1 MYERWLLYFPPYRCS
16 QCLNISKLTGD
27 RTLGMRR
34 LQKVANDIR
43 QDTDTGV
50 GQLTKDDDRGG
61 VWRVAA
67 FGAWRRLARAVVWLL
82 RHTLLVIEGLYERW
96 LLHFSSL
103 SLFSMFEYLKS
114 YW

>member
-1 MYERWLLYFPPYRCS
+1 MKDCCFIFLSLACS
-16 QCLNISKLTGD
+16 QCLNISNLTGD

-43 QDTDTGV
+43 QDTDTSV

-82 RHTLLVIEGLYERW
+82 RHTLLVIEGLYERCCFIF
-96 LLHFSSL
+96 LLIVVL
-103 SLFSMFEYLKS
+103 NV
-114 YW
+114 

>member
-1 MYERWLLYFPPYRCS
+1 MTAGAFGAWRRLAREEVWMLRHTLLVIERLYERLLHFPPYRCS
-16 QCLNISKLTGD
+16 QCLNISNLTGD

-43 QDTDTGV
+43 QDTDTSV

-67 FGAWRRLARAVVWLL
+67 FGA
-82 RHTLLVIEGLYERW
+82 
-96 LLHFSSL
+96 
-103 SLFSMFEYLKS
+103 
-114 YW
+114 

>member
-67 FGAWRRLARAVVWLL
+67 FGACSRLAAAPHLAGNRPTVECMKDGCFIFLLIVVLN
-82 RHTLLVIEGLYERW
+82 V
-96 LLHFSSL
+96 
-103 SLFSMFEYLKS
+103 
-114 YW
+114 